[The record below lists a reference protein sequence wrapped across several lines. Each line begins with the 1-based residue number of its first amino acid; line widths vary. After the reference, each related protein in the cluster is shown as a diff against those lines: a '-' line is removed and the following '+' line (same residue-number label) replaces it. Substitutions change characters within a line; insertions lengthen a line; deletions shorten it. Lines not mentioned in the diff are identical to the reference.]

1 MNKYTA
7 KILYLL
13 DWLYELTEEDKKNII
28 ESLEKIKDEDKIE
41 IAYILHKRYE
51 AEKAMFKEAEF
62 KIKIVDHN
70 IIEYNE
76 KKEADIWLENI
87 LTQLEDKKI

>member
-13 DWLYELTEEDKKNII
+13 DGLYELTEEDKENII
-28 ESLEKIKDEDKIE
+28 KSLEKIKDEDKIE

-62 KIKIVDHN
+62 KIKIINHN
-70 IIEYNE
+70 LIEHKE
-76 KKEADIWLENI
+76 KKEADIWLDKI
-87 LTQLEDKKI
+87 LSQIEKK